1 MKKII
6 SLFIGSVLFLAVS
19 ACGTKS
25 TVVLVPDPDGRIGKL
40 TVTNQGGKQTLEE
53 ANQSVQIKNKK
64 TAPGIPVKLSHD
76 EIAAVF
82 SDALDAQP
90 LPPAKFI
97 LYFLPDSNLLTR
109 KSEKLLP
116 QIIQTILKRK
126 SHDIVISG
134 HTDTVGT
141 KEYNYRLSLERAKTM
156 FDILVA
162 NGAVP
167 NDIRITSHGEGNLLV
182 KTPDEVAEPKNRR
195 VEVVIR

>member
-1 MKKII
+1 MKKISLVFII
-6 SLFIGSVLFLAVS
+6 SALFLAVI

-25 TVVLVPDPDGRIGKL
+25 TVVLVPDPDGRTGKL
-40 TVTNQGGKQTLEE
+40 TVTNQGGTQTLDQ

-64 TAPGIPVKLSHD
+64 TAPGTPAKLSHD
-76 EIAAVF
+76 EIAAAF
-82 SDALDAQP
+82 SDALAAQP

-97 LYFLPDSNLLTR
+97 LYFLSDSNLLTQES
-109 KSEKLLP
+109 KKLLP

-126 SHDIVISG
+126 SNDIVISG

-141 KEYNYRLSLERAKTM
+141 KAYNYLLSLDRAKTM
-156 FDILVA
+156 FNILVA

-167 NDIRITSHGEGNLLV
+167 DDIRVISHGEGNLLI
-182 KTPDEVAEPKNRR
+182 KTPDDVAEPKNRR

>member
-6 SLFIGSVLFLAVS
+6 SLFISSAFFLAVI

-25 TVVLVPDPDGRIGKL
+25 TVVLVPDPDGRVGKL
-40 TVTNQGGKQTLEE
+40 EVTNQGGTQTLDR

-64 TAPGIPVKLSHD
+64 TAPGIPTKLSHD
-76 EIAAVF
+76 EITAVF
-82 SDALDAQP
+82 SDALAAQP

-97 LYFLPDSNLLTR
+97 LHFLPDSNLLTQE
-109 KSEKLLP
+109 SEKLLP

-126 SHDIVISG
+126 SNDIVISG
-134 HTDTVGT
+134 HTDTMGT
-141 KEYNYRLSLERAKTM
+141 KEYNYQLSLDRAKTM
-156 FDILVA
+156 FDVLVA

-167 NDIRITSHGEGNLLV
+167 DDIRVTSHGEGNLLV
-182 KTPDEVAEPKNRR
+182 KTPDDVAEPKNRR